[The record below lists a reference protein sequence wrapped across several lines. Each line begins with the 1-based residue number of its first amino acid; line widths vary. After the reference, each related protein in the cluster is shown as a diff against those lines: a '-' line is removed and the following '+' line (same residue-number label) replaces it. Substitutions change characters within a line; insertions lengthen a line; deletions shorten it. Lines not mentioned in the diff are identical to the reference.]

1 MNHIL
6 KNNNMEYSITKTKRN
21 AIILSSVFLILHVII
36 SRLYYLICSPTNIDT
51 IPAMVV
57 SIIWI
62 IPFGYL
68 MLSFYDFFGYY
79 KLKVLQISILTIL
92 IMEVIFK
99 ARLFTNIFES
109 TWQRSV
115 FFSTHVIWII
125 VTIILIVLLSMKKMK
140 DYQGA
145 LSIRNYAISKFVIF
159 ILAGTIPFFVKPAN
173 ALDAQLLFGLT
184 SVIPFVFTIVFARKV
199 YYKE

>member
-1 MNHIL
+1 
-6 KNNNMEYSITKTKRN
+6 MEYSISKTKRN
-21 AIILSSVFLILHVII
+21 AIILSSAFLILHVII
-36 SRLYYLICSPTNIDT
+36 SRLYYLICSPINIDT
-51 IPAMVV
+51 MQVMAVN
-57 SIIWI
+57 IIWI

-68 MLSFYDFFGYY
+68 MLSFYDFFRYY
-79 KLKVLQISILTIL
+79 KLKTLQISILVVF
-92 IMEVIFK
+92 IMEVFFK

-140 DYQGA
+140 DFQGA

-159 ILAGTIPFFVKPAN
+159 ILAGTIPLFIKPTN
-173 ALDAQLLFGLT
+173 ALDAQLIFGLT
-184 SVIPFVFTIVFARKV
+184 SVIPFVFTIDFARKV

>member
-1 MNHIL
+1 
-6 KNNNMEYSITKTKRN
+6 MEYSITKTKRN
-21 AIILSSVFLILHVII
+21 AIILSSAFLILYVIV

-51 IPAMVV
+51 IPVMVLN
-57 SIIWI
+57 IIYI

-68 MLSFYDFFGYY
+68 MLSFYDFFRYY
-79 KLKVLQISILTIL
+79 KLKVLRICILVIF
-92 IMEVIFK
+92 IMEVFFK
-99 ARLFTNIFES
+99 AGLFTNIFES

-125 VTIILIVLLSMKKMK
+125 VTVILIVLLSMKKMK

-145 LSIRNYAISKFVIF
+145 VSIRNYAISKFIIF
-159 ILAGTIPFFVKPAN
+159 VLAGTIPFFVKPAN
-173 ALDAQLLFGLT
+173 ALDVQLLFGLT
-184 SVIPFVFTIVFARKV
+184 SVIPFVFIIDFARKV